1 MKESITLLGVG
12 FYIRAEAARLLKVHP
27 ARLNRWVQG
36 YTYKIR
42 EESKQIERRKGPIV
56 HVDLPTVDSTM
67 ALSFVELMELRV
79 VKSFLDRGISLQRVR
94 IAAER
99 ALELFN
105 TAHPFAT
112 RRVFSAGKT
121 ILAELVRG
129 MENPDVVELT
139 KNRDLQIYSGVLL
152 ANYLDEISF
161 SDKTLLADRW
171 WPLSKQFPVI
181 LDPKIAFGAPVIEGT
196 ATRTE
201 VVAAMA
207 KATSTNVAANVYQLT
222 KRQVQASVQFENLLA
237 A

>member
-12 FYIRAEAARLLKVHP
+12 FYIRAEADRLLKVHP

-42 EESKQIERRKGPIV
+42 EESKQIERHKGPIV
-56 HVDLPTVDSTM
+56 VVDLPTVDSTM

-99 ALELFN
+99 AMELFN

-121 ILAELVRG
+121 IFAELVRG
-129 MENPDVVELT
+129 MEDPNVVELT

-152 ANYLDEISF
+152 AKYLDEISLIKRF
-161 SDKTLLADRW
+161 LQTDGGHSLNSS
-171 WPLSKQFPVI
+171 PLYLIRK
-181 LDPKIAFGAPVIEGT
+181 
-196 ATRTE
+196 
-201 VVAAMA
+201 
-207 KATSTNVAANVYQLT
+207 
-222 KRQVQASVQFENLLA
+222 
-237 A
+237 